1 MAAATGE
8 TGDLR
13 SSTATIDP
21 SPALPPAPA
30 IPPGPGGPPGPPGDG
45 LRESAFFVVAN
56 EREITGVNHRVQILL
71 GAWQL
76 RRLAETAAELV
87 GALVVAT
94 VPYPGRQVHVRLR
107 AYQTRMRCEV
117 SGMYPSA
124 SAIGPA
130 PPRTPATEP
139 LDVLALLEHHSS
151 AWGRQDFTWGRTF
164 WFELELAGP

>member
-1 MAAATGE
+1 MLMAVSNAEHFRT
-8 TGDLR
+8 R
-13 SSTATIDP
+13 SSSATIDP
-21 SPALPPAPA
+21 
-30 IPPGPGGPPGPPGDG
+30 GGSAAAGDG

-56 EREITGVNHRVQILL
+56 EREIAGVSHRVQILL

-117 SGMYPSA
+117 SGMYPA
-124 SAIGPA
+124 EGAVGHA
-130 PPRTPATEP
+130 PEVLTIPEP
-139 LDVLALLEHHSS
+139 LEAVTLLEQRNLI
-151 AWGRQDFTWGRTF
+151 WGRQEFTWGRTF
-164 WFELELAGP
+164 WFELELAKF

>member
-8 TGDLR
+8 TRDTR
-13 SSTATIDP
+13 SSTAHP
-21 SPALPPAPA
+21 GGAA
-30 IPPGPGGPPGPPGDG
+30 PPGEG

-87 GALVVAT
+87 SALVVAT

-124 SAIGPA
+124 SAVGPA
-130 PPRTPATEP
+130 PVPSRATEP
-139 LDVLALLEHHSS
+139 LDLIAQLERRSS

-164 WFELELAGP
+164 WFELELHTP

>member
-1 MAAATGE
+1 MATATGE

-13 SSTATIDP
+13 SSTATADP
-21 SPALPPAPA
+21 GGAP
-30 IPPGPGGPPGPPGDG
+30 PPGEG

-87 GALVVAT
+87 TALVVAV

-107 AYQTRMRCEV
+107 AYQTRIRCEV

-124 SAIGPA
+124 SAVGPA
-130 PPRTPATEP
+130 TGSVPPRSRSGEP
-139 LDVLALLEHHSS
+139 VDDLLDRRSA
-151 AWGRQDFTWGRTF
+151 AWGRQEFTWGRTF
-164 WFELELAGP
+164 WFELDLTQY

>member
-1 MAAATGE
+1 M
-8 TGDLR
+8 R
-13 SSTATIDP
+13 SSSEQTTETPPSIATFDR
-21 SPALPPAPA
+21 SDGA
-30 IPPGPGGPPGPPGDG
+30 PPGEG

-71 GAWQL
+71 GAWKL

-87 GALVVAT
+87 GSLVVAT

-117 SGMYPSA
+117 SGMYPSE
-124 SAIGPA
+124 SALGHA
-130 PPRTPATEP
+130 PQVFTVTEP
-139 LDVLALLEHHSS
+139 SHAITLLEERSA

-164 WFELELAGP
+164 WFELELKQP